1 SGDSNVRYRRAGFTP
16 RLTVYHRPV
25 KLDTPMTSLIA
36 SSARSVNT
44 TQIIGFIYGVLVILE
59 SEYYRLCD
67 QK

>member
-1 SGDSNVRYRRAGFTP
+1 
-16 RLTVYHRPV
+16 
-25 KLDTPMTSLIA
+25 MTSLIA